1 MRVLVVEDE
10 KRIARDIASPLE
22 RAGYVVEVV
31 RDGEEAWFRA
41 DTDPFDAIVLDL
53 GLPRLDGL
61 SVMRR
66 LRGGENSTPILIL
79 SARGSWLER
88 VEGINAGAD
97 DYLVKPFQP
106 EELVARV
113 GALIRRAGGHL
124 TAQLTVG
131 DITLDTRRR
140 SVTVAGSEIDLSM
153 LEYRLLRYLLHH
165 GGRVVSQGE
174 LIEHVY
180 GGEGEPDSNAVEVLV
195 MRLRRKIGASQIQT
209 RRGHGYVIAG
219 AAG

>member
-10 KRIARDIASPLE
+10 KRIARDIAAPLE
-22 RAGYVVEVV
+22 RAGYVVEIV

-41 DTDPFDAIVLDL
+41 DTDAFDAIVLDL
-53 GLPRLDGL
+53 GLPKLDGL

-66 LRGGENSTPILIL
+66 LRDALNPTPILIL
-79 SARGSWLER
+79 TARGSWLER
-88 VEGINAGAD
+88 VEGIDAGAD

-106 EELVARV
+106 EELVARI

-124 TAQLTVG
+124 TARLTVG
-131 DITLDTRRR
+131 DVTLDTRRK
-140 SVTVAGSEIDLSM
+140 SVTVAGSEKDLST

-165 GGRVVSQGE
+165 AGRVVSQQE
-174 LIEHVY
+174 LMEHVY

-195 MRLRRKIGASQIQT
+195 LRVRRKIGASHIQT

-219 AAG
+219 GAE